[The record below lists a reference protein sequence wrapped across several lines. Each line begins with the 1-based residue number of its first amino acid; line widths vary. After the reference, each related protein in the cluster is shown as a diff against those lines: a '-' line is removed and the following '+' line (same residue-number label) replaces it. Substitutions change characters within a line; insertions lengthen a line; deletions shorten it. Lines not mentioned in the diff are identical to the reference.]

1 MSTIGWCA
9 PHIAEVGRQWVSV
22 ALRVE
27 EARMIRQ
34 AAVRRRG
41 GAVSQARAD
50 VIFAGDEE
58 DDDDVAAMGP
68 DNFVRGLV
76 VGAASSCQR
85 TDDRGRSGGL
95 VRPPRR

>member
-1 MSTIGWCA
+1 MLTIGWCA
-9 PHIAEVGRQWVSV
+9 PHIAEVGHQWVSV
-22 ALRVE
+22 ALQVE

-34 AAVRRRG
+34 AAVRRRGGG

-76 VGAASSCQR
+76 AGAAE
-85 TDDRGRSGGL
+85 L
-95 VRPPRR
+95 